1 MMDEVETAIGSR
13 FPHEKLAVWQD
24 ARRLVKAVYAITRT
38 YPKSEAFGL
47 TSQLNRAIV
56 SVACN
61 LAEGSARTG
70 ARDQS
75 HFSQLAYSSL
85 MEVSCLLTL
94 STDLDLIAVEP
105 QQQIQSENRVLSA
118 RIHKLR
124 QAQLQR
130 LSKS

>member
-1 MMDEVETAIGSR
+1 MDETDSSSR

-24 ARRLVKAVYAITRT
+24 ARRLVRTVYAITRT
-38 YPKSEAFGL
+38 FPKSEAFGL
-47 TSQLNRAIV
+47 TSQLNRAVV

-61 LAEGSARTG
+61 LAEGSARTS

-94 STDLDLIAVEP
+94 SADLDLIAADP
-105 QQQIQSENRVLSA
+105 QQQMQGEIRILSA

-124 QAQLQR
+124 QAQINR
-130 LSKS
+130 IAT